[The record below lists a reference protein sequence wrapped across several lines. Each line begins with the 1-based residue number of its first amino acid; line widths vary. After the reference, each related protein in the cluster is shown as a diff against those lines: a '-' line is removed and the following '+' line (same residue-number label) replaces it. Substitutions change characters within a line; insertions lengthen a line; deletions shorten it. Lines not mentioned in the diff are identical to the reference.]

1 MLISQI
7 SVVMMAKNAEDTI
20 DECLHSLRSFDDVVL
35 YLNDSTDNTESIAAT
50 FVNVSI
56 VKGEF
61 IGFGQTKN
69 KAAEYSSNDW
79 ILSLDSD
86 EILNEKLINKIN
98 KLDISEKNKLYRLKR
113 DNYFLGH
120 RTESKDTITRLY
132 NKTFTQFNDNQ
143 VHEKIIHP
151 KGSIVTTLDETF
163 KHLNIININQTLTK
177 IIKYTDLGAK
187 DKKMCFFSVVII
199 KSLFG
204 FFKTYIIQGNIL
216 KGWVGFALAINT
228 ANKRYYKYIKQFIN
242 CQEEKEGRV

>member
-1 MLISQI
+1 
-7 SVVMMAKNAEDTI
+7 MAKNAEETI
-20 DECLHSLRSFDDVVL
+20 GECLDALRSFDEIIL
-35 YLNDSTDNTESIAAT
+35 YLNDSTDNTESISST
-50 FVNVSI
+50 FVNVTI
-56 VKGEF
+56 VKGKF
-61 IGFGQTKN
+61 IGFGKTKN
-69 KAAEYSSNDW
+69 KAAEHSRNEW

-86 EILNEKLINKIN
+86 EILNKEFIQEISR
-98 KLDISEKNKLYRLKR
+98 LDTSEKNKLYKLKR

-120 RTESKDTITRLY
+120 KTQSKDTIIRIY
-132 NKTFTQFNDNQ
+132 NKTFTRFDDNQ

-151 KGSIVTTLDETF
+151 KESTISTLNETF
-163 KHLNIININQTLTK
+163 KHLNITNINQTLTK

-187 DKKMCFFSVVII
+187 DKKMCFFSVVIA

-242 CQEEKEGRV
+242 CQEKKEI

>member
-1 MLISQI
+1 MLTSQI
-7 SVVMMAKNAEDTI
+7 SVVMMAKNAEETI

-35 YLNDSTDNTESIAAT
+35 YLNNSNDKTESIAAT
-50 FVNVSI
+50 FDNVTI

-86 EILNEKLINKIN
+86 EILNQELINEIN
-98 KLDISEKNKLYRLKR
+98 KLDISQKNKLYRLKR

-120 RTESKDTITRLY
+120 KTQSKDTITRLY
-132 NKTFTQFNDNQ
+132 NKTFTQFNSNQ

-151 KGSIVTTLDETF
+151 KGSKIFTLEKTF
-163 KHLNIININQTLTK
+163 KHLNIINVNQMLTK
-177 IIKYTDLGAK
+177 TIQYTDLSAK
-187 DKKMCFFSVVII
+187 DKKICFFSVVIA

-204 FFKTYIIQGNIL
+204 FFKTYIIKGNIF

-242 CQEEKEGRV
+242 CQEEK